1 MVHNHGPAEGRGL
14 DCPERRLPD
23 GTLRG
28 ACLALRVKVRK
39 VNGVKGSET
48 IPPMWATIYRHPTH
62 GPVIHVSQTHA
73 DAINVAD
80 RIGRN
85 LDRA

>member
-1 MVHNHGPAEGRGL
+1 MVHNHRPDEGRGL
-14 DCPERRLPD
+14 DCPETRLPD

-28 ACLALRVKVRK
+28 ACLSPRIKVRK
-39 VNGVKGSET
+39 INGVKGSEA

-73 DAINVAD
+73 DAIATTD
-80 RIGRN
+80 RIRRN
-85 LDRA
+85 HARA